1 VALTAG
7 DGQLTLWSREGGR
20 EMVLARVAIG
30 AAKLVHMRMAR
41 TPEAGFRF
49 SFRVDDGEWQ
59 PVVTS
64 SGTDAVHKPNSNP
77 VRIALMTMGRQ
88 ARVGGLGI

>member
-1 VALTAG
+1 
-7 DGQLTLWSREGGR
+7 
-20 EMVLARVAIG
+20 MVLARVALG
-30 AAKLVHMRMAR
+30 AAKLVQIRMVR

-49 SFRVDDGEWQ
+49 SFRVDEGEWQ

-77 VRIALMTMGRQ
+77 VRIALMTVGMAGARGRF
-88 ARVGGLGI
+88 GYL